1 MFPERVELEDGLNLL
16 LLQAHPTEAEEVPVA
31 QADGRVLAE
40 DIISKENIPPF
51 DRSPYD
57 GYALI
62 AADTVHASQDTPVSL
77 KVIEEVPA
85 GYAPV
90 HRLNP
95 GQAIKILTGAPVPS
109 GATAI
114 VRYKFYR
121 KRSNHLFSL
130 SGGKQY
136 CPPRRRCERGG
147 TGGGKGQTDITG
159 AGGAD
164 GRTWI

>member
-114 VRYKFYR
+114 VKYEDTNFTEKDKEKQRAYYSNIKIKTEK
-121 KRSNHLFSL
+121 KRIGLV
-130 SGGKQY
+130 
-136 CPPRRRCERGG
+136 
-147 TGGGKGQTDITG
+147 I
-159 AGGAD
+159 
-164 GRTWI
+164 